1 KSSVM
6 TKPRAVSL
14 LTAGP
19 VVETLASRGAAAA
32 TTTVTTKRQTRVL
45 ATSKNAAVQ
54 RCDSHDVVAA

>member
-1 KSSVM
+1 M

-54 RCDSHDVVAA
+54 RCDSHD